1 MIDFHTHV
9 LPGID
14 DGSRDIAMTERMLEM
29 EMEQGITRVIATP
42 HFYAHR
48 RSVDSFLERRS
59 AAYEE
64 VQKLLDKYSKMIDE
78 VLAQKEKEI
87 MTV

>member
-14 DGSRDIAMTERMLEM
+14 DGSDSTSETIRMLE
-29 EMEQGITRVIATP
+29 EEKAQGIDLVCATP

-48 RSVDSFLERRS
+48 RSVDKFIARRNASF
-59 AAYEE
+59 AH
-64 VQKLLDKYSKMIDE
+64 I
-78 VLAQKEKEI
+78 KEKAADRLAGLPEI
-87 MTV
+87 RLGAEV